1 MSNKNLFK
9 EAIADAKAVREAALA
24 NAKAALEE
32 ALTPKLQS
40 MLAAKLNEM
49 ESYEEEEL
57 EETKE
62 SDKKE
67 KMEEVDISSDGYS
80 KDDQWHTKAH
90 ERSQA
95 GAIGEG
101 EELEEDFDLSEILAE
116 LNEAEEKEEE
126 EEETEE
132 TEEEEKEEEVEV
144 KDMTI
149 EDLKDLIKDI
159 VSQEMGDEAP
169 EMGAEEPME
178 MGGEEEMP
186 AGGDEEEIN
195 LDELLAELDAM
206 DDDEKTKQVN
216 ELFGFGKKKP
226 EASPKSDSKPECP
239 PGQAKWRD
247 GRCYPVEQA
256 GFNDLGDIPRLENG
270 VILIPNEVWSMEEGK
285 KPLSKKEKEEKKEMK
300 EAIDP
305 EILNSIGGVAALFGS
320 AFGIV
325 KLMLSSAKKEIAAKF
340 KEKGEPV
347 PSDKELEKLAAV
359 ALKGGLDKATG
370 GASFSQSTTGKGGGL
385 GQNVDEELSEA
396 IQTINTLRSELNEVN
411 LLNAKLLYV
420 NKIFKAKNLTE
431 SQKVKV
437 IASFDKA
444 TNVKEAKVVFE
455 SLQSALTAAP
465 KKQIKESLGFASKA
479 AGVAPNK
486 TIVESNDVI
495 SRMQK
500 LANIK

>member
-49 ESYEEEEL
+49 EYGEEEL
-57 EETKE
+57 EEKK
-62 SDKKE
+62 SKKE
-67 KMEEVDISSDGYS
+67 MEEVDMMSPVDT
-80 KDDQWHTKAH
+80 DDEIQDAA
-90 ERSQA
+90 RAA
-95 GAIGEG
+95 GAALEEAE

-132 TEEEEKEEEVEV
+132 TEEEEGEEEVEV

-159 VSQEMGDEAP
+159 VSQEIEAETP
-169 EMGAEEPME
+169 SMDMGAEEE
-178 MGGEEEMP
+178 SEEVVDMGGEEMA
-186 AGGDEEEIN
+186 AGAEDEIDLE
-195 LDELLAELDAM
+195 ELLAELDSLDEADDKEEM
-206 DDDEKTKQVN
+206 DEA
-216 ELFGFGKKKP
+216 KKK
-226 EASPKSDSKPECP
+226 ET
-239 PGQAKWRD
+239 
-247 GRCYPVEQA
+247 
-256 GFNDLGDIPRLENG
+256 
-270 VILIPNEVWSMEEGK
+270 
-285 KPLSKKEKEEKKEMK
+285 KKEKEEKKSMK

-305 EILNSIGGVAALFGS
+305 ELLGAIGGVAGLFSVAG
-320 AFGIV
+320 GIA
-325 KLMLSSAKKEIAAKF
+325 KLMLNSAKKEIADRF
-340 KEKGEPV
+340 KKAGKPV
-347 PSDKELEKLAAV
+347 PSDKELSKLAA
-359 ALKGGLDKATG
+359 AGLKGSLDQATG
-370 GASFSQSTTGKGGGL
+370 GASLGQSTTGKGSGL
-385 GQNVDEELSEA
+385 GVQEELEEA
-396 IQTINTLRSELNEVN
+396 ISTINTLRSELNEVN

-455 SLQSALTAAP
+455 SLESALTAAP
-465 KKQIKESLGFASKA
+465 KKAIKESLGFASKA

>member
-40 MLAAKLNEM
+40 MLAEKLNEM
-49 ESYEEEEL
+49 EYEEEEL
-57 EETKE
+57 EEKK
-62 SDKKE
+62 SKKE
-67 KMEEVDISSDGYS
+67 MEEVDMMSPVDT
-80 KDDQWHTKAH
+80 DDEIQDAA
-90 ERSQA
+90 RAA
-95 GAIGEG
+95 GAALEEAE

-132 TEEEEKEEEVEV
+132 TEEEEGEEEVEV

-159 VSQEMGDEAP
+159 VSQEMSDEAP
-169 EMGAEEPME
+169 EMEMGAEEPME
-178 MGGEEEMP
+178 MGGEEMAAD
-186 AGGDEEEIN
+186 AGAEDEIDLE
-195 LDELLAELDAM
+195 ELLAELDSLDEADDKEEM
-206 DDDEKTKQVN
+206 DEA
-216 ELFGFGKKKP
+216 KKK
-226 EASPKSDSKPECP
+226 ET
-239 PGQAKWRD
+239 
-247 GRCYPVEQA
+247 
-256 GFNDLGDIPRLENG
+256 
-270 VILIPNEVWSMEEGK
+270 
-285 KPLSKKEKEEKKEMK
+285 KKEKEEKKSMK

-305 EILNSIGGVAALFGS
+305 ELLGAIGGVAGLFSVAG
-320 AFGIV
+320 GIA
-325 KLMLSSAKKEIAAKF
+325 KLMLNSAKKEIADRF
-340 KEKGEPV
+340 KKAGKPV
-347 PSDKELEKLAAV
+347 PSDKELSKLAA
-359 ALKGGLDKATG
+359 AGLKGSLDQATG
-370 GASFSQSTTGKGGGL
+370 GASLSQSTTGKGSGL
-385 GQNVDEELSEA
+385 GVQEELEEA
-396 IQTINTLRSELNEVN
+396 ISTINTLRSELNEVN

-455 SLQSALTAAP
+455 SLSTALTTAP
-465 KKQIKESLGFASKA
+465 KNQIKESLGFASKA